1 MVALTF
7 DDGPFEGP
15 TDALLA
21 ALRSTGTTASF
32 FVVGERAAAA
42 PHLVARALE
51 DGHAVGPHC
60 HTSSH
65 PSHHQ
70 LTESLIRADLE
81 QVLDTLSSLGA
92 PRPRFWR
99 PPYGDFRDPETY
111 RIAAEHDL
119 TLVGWTVETC
129 DWQDRG
135 ADEMLSDLRRADRR
149 DGALRED
156 SVILMHDKPATAEL
170 VPRLVDELR
179 GRGYS
184 TGALRPGN
192 AAVVSAG
199 ERRYGRLDGQA
210 PCQEPGN

>member
-21 ALRSTGTTASF
+21 ALRPTGTTATF

-60 HTSSH
+60 HTSRH
-65 PSHHQ
+65 PSHHE
-70 LTESLIRADLE
+70 LPESEIRTDLE
-81 QVLDTLSSLGA
+81 QVLETLDSLGA

-111 RIAAEHDL
+111 VIAGEEDL
-119 TLVGWTVETC
+119 TLVAWTVETC

-135 ADEMLSDLRRADRR
+135 ANEMLSDLTRADRR

-156 SVILMHDKPATAEL
+156 SVILMHDKPETAKL
-170 VPRLVDELR
+170 VPKLVDELR
-179 GRGYS
+179 GRRYS
-184 TGALRPGN
+184 IGPLQPHN
-192 AAVVSAG
+192 AAVVTAG
-199 ERRYGRLDGQA
+199 DRTYGRLDGQK
-210 PCQEPGN
+210 PCQEARG